1 MENSSQGHISTEF
14 SQSISESLFYQR
26 RYYYALKRLIDIFL
40 SLVALVF
47 LSPLILFLGV
57 LIKLDSAGPVF
68 YKQKRVGAHLI
79 NRGEGMS
86 WERKDFFCI
95 KLRSMADNAREDV
108 HKEYIKAYIANDQA
122 TMQTMEGKD
131 ASMHKLVHDK
141 RVTRIGKII
150 RKFSLDEIPQFWNV
164 LQGEMSLVGPRPN
177 IPYELEMYS
186 ARHFERLQATPGI
199 TGLQQITARC
209 TASFDEQVNLDI
221 QYIKTQSTWLD
232 LKILLLTPII
242 IFTQKG
248 A

>member
-1 MENSSQGHISTEF
+1 MENSSQVHVSTEF
-14 SQSISESLFYQR
+14 SQPISESLFYER

-40 SLVALVF
+40 SIVALVL
-47 LSPLILFLGV
+47 LSPVLLVSAV
-57 LIKLDSAGPVF
+57 LIKLDSAGPVI
-68 YKQKRVGAHLI
+68 YKQKRVGARLTDH
-79 NRGEGMS
+79 GEGLR
-86 WERKDFFCI
+86 WERKDFFCF
-95 KLRSMADNAREDV
+95 KLRSMTDNAREDI

-122 TMQTMEGKD
+122 TMQNMEGKD
-131 ASMHKLVHDK
+131 ASMHKLVHDM
-141 RVTRIGKII
+141 RVTRIGKIL

-164 LQGEMSLVGPRPN
+164 LRGEMSLVGPRPN

-186 ARHFERLQATPGI
+186 ARHFQRLQATPGI

-221 QYIKTQSTWLD
+221 QYIKNQSTWLD
-232 LKILLLTPII
+232 LKIILLTPIT